1 MQDRHGHRIS
11 YLRVSIT
18 DRCNERCTYCMP
30 QELQEWLP
38 REEIL
43 TFEET
48 LRLIRIAAD
57 LGVSKVRV
65 TGGEPLTRRDV
76 LDFVRRI
83 PEIPGIKSIG
93 VSTNG
98 TLLAREITSGKTM
111 AAALRDAGVQSVNI
125 SLDTLDRDAY
135 SQITGRNFHE
145 HVLRGIDAA
154 ISAGFDQIKLNTVL
168 MRGRNED
175 QLIPLVEFAGARDL
189 ILRFIEMMPVSTIDV
204 LDENNFISV
213 LEAKRLIES
222 LYGCLIPEAE
232 FRTNGPAAY
241 YQIPGRKQ
249 RIGFIGAMT
258 NLHFCESCNKLR
270 LTCDGKLRPCLGSYL
285 EFDIMKPLRA
295 GASDAELRQ
304 FFLDVVERKPAQ
316 HDFRDNY
323 QPNRKMITIGGRR
336 MRRLTHIGRDGRA
349 QTVDVSAKSMSKR
362 RAVAAGKI
370 RLRRETLDLIKNDRI
385 AKGNVFATAR
395 IAGIQAAK
403 QTAQLIPLC
412 HTLPLGEVKIDIVIS
427 NESADVKCTAQTVA
441 QTGVEMEALVGATVA
456 LLSIE

>member
-1 MQDRHGHRIS
+1 MQDRYGHRIS

-38 REEIL
+38 RDEIL
-43 TFEET
+43 SFEET
-48 LRLIRIAAD
+48 LRIIRVAAE

-76 LDFVRRI
+76 VHFIAQI
-83 PEIPGIKSIG
+83 PKISGIKSLG
-93 VSTNG
+93 LSTNG
-98 TLLAREITSGKTM
+98 TLLTRQISSGKTT
-111 AAALRDAGVQSVNI
+111 ATALREAGVQSVNI
-125 SLDTLDRDAY
+125 SLDTLDRHVY
-135 SQITGRNFHE
+135 SQITGRDFHAQ
-145 HVLRGIDAA
+145 VLEGIDAA
-154 ISAGFDQIKLNTVL
+154 IAVGFDQIKLNTVL

-175 QLIPLVEFAGARDL
+175 QLVPLIEFAASHNL

-222 LYGCLIPEAE
+222 SYGCLIPEAE

-241 YQIPGRKQ
+241 YQIPGQKQ

-316 HDFRDNY
+316 HYFRDNY
-323 QPNRKMITIGGRR
+323 QPNRKMIAIGG
-336 MRRLTHIGRDGRA
+336 
-349 QTVDVSAKSMSKR
+349 
-362 RAVAAGKI
+362 
-370 RLRRETLDLIKNDRI
+370 
-385 AKGNVFATAR
+385 
-395 IAGIQAAK
+395 
-403 QTAQLIPLC
+403 
-412 HTLPLGEVKIDIVIS
+412 
-427 NESADVKCTAQTVA
+427 
-441 QTGVEMEALVGATVA
+441 
-456 LLSIE
+456 